1 MSTVE
6 ERVGEAT
13 PDHRAGAEPRQVA
26 LTVNDRVHRIEVE
39 PRLLLVDA
47 IRDHLGLTGTHIG
60 CDSTSCGAC
69 TVSFDGRAV
78 KSCTMFAVQAEGSLI
93 RTVESL
99 EDDGAGAELHP
110 LQQAFEDEFAF
121 QCGYCT
127 PGMLMSALP
136 LYESAEPVGREQI
149 RQALVGNLCRCTGY
163 EPVVDAVSAAVA
175 RSRGADL

>member
-1 MSTVE
+1 VSGSE
-6 ERVGEAT
+6 QNRGEPSRDEQDITLA
-13 PDHRAGAEPRQVA
+13 
-26 LTVNDRVHRIEVE
+26 VNGREYLLHVE

-69 TVSFDGRAV
+69 TVSLDGRAV
-78 KSCTMFAVQAEGSLI
+78 KSCTIFAVQAEGSAI

-99 EDDGAGAELHP
+99 TDDRPPGELHP

-127 PGMLMSALP
+127 AGMLMSALP
-136 LYESAEPVGREQI
+136 LYESGDAPTTQEI
-149 RQALVGNLCRCTGY
+149 RRALVGNLCRCTGY
-163 EPVVDAVSAAVA
+163 GPVVDAVAAAVTQA
-175 RSRGADL
+175 KGTTQ